1 MVLYKRKPILL
12 PDPKPLP
19 LDLNVQ
25 VWHIEET
32 GEWFPSY
39 EEFLDRFDFYTRH
52 HFTCEITG
60 TSCLTFFQ
68 ALDSE
73 ETQFK
78 YVEDRFPLKLREPV
92 ARFLHFNGIRR
103 LDALVEK
110 VYARFKND
118 FFPGEVVYL
127 RKQKD
132 ASTTSS
138 NSQQSTPQ
146 PDDMAEINSAGNPG
160 LPQYQYQRRYIIKEK
175 VQFNATINPE
185 TKEIVMPAHT
195 KYMLIEEAASSNK
208 SFIVDQGQIYRD
220 RSTFTKHLIKC
231 FFKITLQRASSKMGA
246 PWCVKPEYLAMYGL
260 TMEWPKDMLKYK
272 EDEPVAA
279 RRSNSANISSPEN
292 EKNKRQSKS
301 SSKSNTTNDPSSK
314 KESRKKRKQTEVNAA
329 DNNSL
334 EEDKKKG
341 QNATSEKYSK
351 KRKKEANEE
360 PKTENVEAV
369 PILANAEPPTVTIT
383 SIMDDLALPYQHPP
397 NIFPSLT
404 YYNEK
409 LECISLGSTK
419 ISRPF
424 DSFGKLL
431 QAYQFLNTFGP
442 KICLSHFSL
451 DQLITSL
458 KCTDPYELKGEVVLV
473 NIRTQT
479 SKEQRVEDVDL
490 PLKSE
495 IENTTDEDIEN
506 SSDWQRNLPIRD
518 MIMKR
523 NSNKVEYK
531 IVHDDPASDDV
542 LDNINHNGSALLVE
556 VFAALLRLFINEDG
570 DWSCVV
576 VEEWIIDNKGVLKE
590 KKDENAE
597 QMKQE
602 QNVGGYF
609 LQDKEKVG
617 SLKEDAT
624 EIERESDSKD
634 EVNSGSDSDS
644 EAVDPKLEK
653 CLNYRNVNWIE
664 RLTKRQF
671 NNNYWLIILLGVL
684 QDSRHLPMYTEFIDS
699 FIEKIIPKDISAT
712 QLPKQLWRNFCR
724 KLSFSDKVNALWVL
738 VDLVSHFSPDIKT
751 AVDDSMEL
759 CGQIRSERFK
769 VARELK
775 TEAVV
780 LSNLQGDLQAIQE
793 KLTKIDENASSADGI
808 DKKYYAES
816 DNELIDPALIEKKQK
831 LIQEQDKKVQALQS
845 DKNFLDN
852 CLFENDLQRLKPL
865 GLDRYGNRYFWL
877 DHNGV
882 PCHQCPADINET
894 PKNNNGLGYQ
904 SGRLLIQGPRASSAK
919 FFLKV
924 TDEQLGDWQKI
935 RKSKGISEATKEVF
949 GIFKT
954 KSGSYNYVEN
964 GIETEL
970 LDSSDRVNPL
980 IELTPIQKKIMD
992 ETPSRLLLS
1001 PDQWYCIDKLED
1013 LSRIMDWLD
1022 NWGRKEHDLLRQIR
1036 PIMER
1041 IKSSLS
1047 LRDHALSL
1055 TAFTKGEDKLL
1066 KELENN
1072 EFTEN
1077 ELNVDNMDI
1086 DDNIN
1091 SKNGGVKSEADVQAD
1106 AEERK
1111 EAVIDEK
1118 LEVIADEL
1126 MKLDDSS
1133 KTRKVLNRTQELEN
1147 QRDKLLEQK
1156 RSIINSQRPGA
1167 RILARSERKRTKIS
1181 RDNKVNKQ
1189 VEILTDLVN
1198 YRHFKA
1204 MEDVIAWKNI
1214 LANSI
1219 WGSSLRKN
1227 ASGNKKSGAIETV
1240 DDKLRDI
1247 VGQTSRTVTPAPN

>member
-1 MVLYKRKPILL
+1 
-12 PDPKPLP
+12 
-19 LDLNVQ
+19 
-25 VWHIEET
+25 
-32 GEWFPSY
+32 
-39 EEFLDRFDFYTRH
+39 
-52 HFTCEITG
+52 
-60 TSCLTFFQ
+60 
-68 ALDSE
+68 
-73 ETQFK
+73 
-78 YVEDRFPLKLREPV
+78 
-92 ARFLHFNGIRR
+92 
-103 LDALVEK
+103 
-110 VYARFKND
+110 
-118 FFPGEVVYL
+118 
-127 RKQKD
+127 
-132 ASTTSS
+132 
-138 NSQQSTPQ
+138 
-146 PDDMAEINSAGNPG
+146 
-160 LPQYQYQRRYIIKEK
+160 
-175 VQFNATINPE
+175 
-185 TKEIVMPAHT
+185 
-195 KYMLIEEAASSNK
+195 
-208 SFIVDQGQIYRD
+208 
-220 RSTFTKHLIKC
+220 
-231 FFKITLQRASSKMGA
+231 
-246 PWCVKPEYLAMYGL
+246 
-260 TMEWPKDMLKYK
+260 MLKYK
-272 EDEPVAA
+272 EDEPVVA
-279 RRSNSANISSPEN
+279 RRSNSANVSSPES

-301 SSKSNTTNDPSSK
+301 SGKSNTSNDASNK
-314 KESRKKRKQTEVNAA
+314 KETKKKRKPTEVN
-329 DNNSL
+329 DSENNSS

-341 QNATSEKYSK
+341 QNVTSETHSK

-360 PKTENVEAV
+360 PNTENVESV
-369 PILANAEPPTVTIT
+369 PTPANAEPQAVTIT

-397 NIFPSLT
+397 NIFPNLT

-419 ISRPF
+419 LSRPF

-431 QAYQFLNTFGP
+431 QAYQFLNTFGS

-451 DQLITSL
+451 DQFITSL

-479 SKEQRVEDVDL
+479 SKEQ
-490 PLKSE
+490 E
-495 IENTTDEDIEN
+495 IENNGLPMKNKAETTTEEDSEN
-506 SSDWQRNLPIRD
+506 PSDWQRNSFIRD

-523 NSNKVEYK
+523 NSDKVEYK
-531 IVHDDPASDDV
+531 IVHDDPASDDI
-542 LDNINHNGSALLVE
+542 LDNINHNGSALLIE
-556 VFAALLRLFINEDG
+556 VFTALLRLFINEEG
-570 DWSCVV
+570 DWSCIV
-576 VEEWIIDNKGVLKE
+576 VENWIIDDKGVLME
-590 KKDENAE
+590 RKDERGEGEAKQKRNAH
-597 QMKQE
+597 
-602 QNVGGYF
+602 GYF
-609 LQDKEKVG
+609 LQDKEKIDNLKDT
-617 SLKEDAT
+617 LKENAT
-624 EIERESDSKD
+624 EVQKESDAKNETNSESDSK
-634 EVNSGSDSDS
+634 SDSDS
-644 EAVDPKLEK
+644 EERDPKLEK

-671 NNNYWLIILLGVL
+671 NNSYWLIILLGVL
-684 QDSRHLPMYTEFIDS
+684 EDCRHLPMYTEFIDS

-724 KLSFSDKVNALWVL
+724 KLSFSDKVNALWIL
-738 VDLVSHFSPDIKT
+738 VDLVSHFSPDIKA

-775 TEAVV
+775 TEAAV

-793 KLTKIDENASSADGI
+793 KLNKTDENTPSADGA
-808 DKKYYAES
+808 DKKDDSES
-816 DNELIDPALIEKKQK
+816 NSEPIDLIIIEKKQK
-831 LIQEQDKKVQALQS
+831 LIEEQDKKVQALQS

-882 PCHQCPADINET
+882 PFPQYPAGMNET
-894 PKNNNGLGYQ
+894 PKSNNSLSYH
-904 SGRLLIQGPRASSAK
+904 SGRLLIQGPKASSAK
-919 FFLKV
+919 FFLNV
-924 TDEQLGDWQKI
+924 SDEQLSNWQKI
-935 RKSKGISEATKEVF
+935 RNSEGISEATREVF
-949 GIFKT
+949 GISKT
-954 KSGSYNYVEN
+954 SSGSYNYVEN
-964 GIETEL
+964 GIEVEL
-970 LDSSDRVNPL
+970 LDSNDRVNPL

-1055 TAFTKGEDKLL
+1055 TAFTKNEEKLL

-1077 ELNVDNMDI
+1077 ELNVDSMDV
-1086 DDNIN
+1086 DDKN
-1091 SKNGGVKSEADVQAD
+1091 SGVKSEVDVQVD
-1106 AEERK
+1106 AEEKR

-1133 KTRKVLNRTQELEN
+1133 KTRNVLNRIQELED
-1147 QRDKLLEQK
+1147 QRDELLEQK
-1156 RSIINSQRPGA
+1156 KSIINSQRPGA

-1181 RDNKVNKQ
+1181 RGNKVNKQ
-1189 VEILTDLVN
+1189 IEILTDLVN

-1204 MEDVIAWKNI
+1204 MEDVIAWKNV

-1227 ASGNKKSGAIETV
+1227 ASGNKRSGVIETV
-1240 DDKLRDI
+1240 DDKLKDI